1 MSRFAATF
9 ARARAEG
16 RIAFLPFMTA
26 GFPSLDESFDVVRAM
41 VAGGAD
47 GIELGIPFSD
57 PLADGPSIQQAS
69 YRALQAG
76 THPRDAMALVRRL
89 RAAGVEVP
97 LVLMTYDNIVMAY
110 GEEAFV
116 RDAAAAGAD
125 GLLVVDLPPEEA
137 DSLRARCRAAGL
149 DTIFMAALTSD
160 DARLD
165 AIVSRTTGFLY
176 VVGQVGVTGAR
187 ATLSEELPAFLARLR
202 AKTDLPLVVGFGI
215 SKREH
220 VKALEGLAD
229 GAIVGAAMVDLVA
242 STPQAER
249 LEKVQSY
256 VEVLTGRE
264 EASTTSR

>member
-1 MSRFAATF
+1 
-9 ARARAEG
+9 
-16 RIAFLPFMTA
+16 
-26 GFPSLDESFDVVRAM
+26 
-41 VAGGAD
+41 
-47 GIELGIPFSD
+47 
-57 PLADGPSIQQAS
+57 
-69 YRALQAG
+69 
-76 THPRDAMALVRRL
+76 
-89 RAAGVEVP
+89 
-97 LVLMTYDNIVMAY
+97 
-110 GEEAFV
+110 
-116 RDAAAAGAD
+116 
-125 GLLVVDLPPEEA
+125 
-137 DSLRARCRAAGL
+137 
-149 DTIFMAALTSD
+149 MAALTSD

-202 AKTDLPLVVGFGI
+202 AKTELPLVVGFGI

-242 STPQAER
+242 STPQADR